1 MAVLKSRSRL
11 VTFRLSTDEYED
23 LKRVCIE
30 EGARSISD
38 FARAAVLYRVQTR
51 SSSKASLGDDLATL
65 SARLEELDHAL
76 KDLSGRIQR
85 VLGSAREEAK
95 EAKEAKEQSEPEFR
109 TTEVTR

>member
-1 MAVLKSRSRL
+1 MVNVAVLKSRSRL

-51 SSSKASLGDDLATL
+51 GSTKASLGDDLATL
-65 SARLEELDHAL
+65 SARLEELDSAL
-76 KDLSGRIQR
+76 KDLSGRIAR
-85 VLGSAREEAK
+85 VLGSARERDEHETAPAADWK
-95 EAKEAKEQSEPEFR
+95 A
-109 TTEVTR
+109 TEVSH